1 MNIFEIC
8 RNIGDMEIKV
18 QAIFGM
24 GCITSYAEG
33 EGCDINEVFNLLA
46 SFASQD
52 NETAFKGIDF
62 AKKMTYYGHVSYCY
76 LMDLVPYSKQKVMTV
91 FDDPENI
98 VSNLTRFTESF
109 TRIMPTEHDLGKET
123 KKK

>member
-1 MNIFEIC
+1 MNVFEIC
-8 RNIGDMEIKV
+8 RNIGDTEIKI

-33 EGCDINEVFNLLA
+33 ESCDIGEVFKLLA

-62 AKKMTYYGHVSYCY
+62 AKKMTYYGHVSYCF
-76 LMDLVPYSKQKVMTV
+76 LMDLVHVA
-91 FDDPENI
+91 N
-98 VSNLTRFTESF
+98 
-109 TRIMPTEHDLGKET
+109 
-123 KKK
+123 KK